1 MSKEREISR
10 RHWLSTAVMFTA
22 TAGAS
27 SLMPYSSSAEGKISK
42 AAAKYQDYPRRM
54 QMCGMCKYF
63 ISANGRRGGMMGGGM
78 MGGGMM
84 GGGMMGGG
92 MMGGGMGPGMM
103 RAGTCDVVEGRI
115 SPMGWCILYAPL
127 GT

>member
-1 MSKEREISR
+1 MRGCLKSQPAR
-10 RHWLSTAVMFTA
+10 RNWLAKAAVFTA

-27 SLMPYSSSAEGKISK
+27 SLLPYPSSAKEKISK
-42 AAAKYQDYPRRM
+42 SAAQYQDHPKAM
-54 QMCGMCKYF
+54 QTCGMCKYF

-92 MMGGGMGPGMM
+92 MGPGMM
-103 RAGTCDVVEGRI
+103 AAGTCEVVEGRI
-115 SPMGWCILYAPL
+115 SPMGWCILYAPS

>member
-1 MSKEREISR
+1 MSTERKISR
-10 RHWLSTAVMFTA
+10 RNWLTNAAVFTA

-27 SLMPYSSSAEGKISK
+27 SLLPYSSSAAGKISK
-42 AAAKYQDYPRRM
+42 TAAQYQDYPRPM

-63 ISANGRRGGMMGGGM
+63 TSANGRRGGMMGGGM

-84 GGGMMGGG
+84 GGGM
-92 MMGGGMGPGMM
+92 GPGMM
-103 RAGTCDVVEGRI
+103 AAGTCEVVEGRI
-115 SPMGWCILYAPL
+115 SPMGWCILYAPS

>member
-1 MSKEREISR
+1 MSKERKISR
-10 RHWLSTAVMFTA
+10 RHWLTTVAAFTA
-22 TAGAS
+22 TAGVS
-27 SLMPYSSSAEGKISK
+27 SLVPYSSSAEGKISK
-42 AAAKYQDYPRRM
+42 AAAKYQDYPKRM

-78 MGGGMM
+78 MGG
-84 GGGMMGGG
+84 
-92 MMGGGMGPGMM
+92 MGGGMGPGMM

>member
-1 MSKEREISR
+1 MSTERKISR
-10 RHWLSTAVMFTA
+10 RHWLTTVAVFTA
-22 TAGAS
+22 TVGSS
-27 SLMPYSSSAEGKISK
+27 SLLPAASSAEEAKISK
-42 AAAKYQDYPRRM
+42 AAARYRDYPKRM

-63 ISANGRRGGMMGGGM
+63 ISANGRRGGLMGGGM

-84 GGGMMGGG
+84 GR
-92 MMGGGMGPGMM
+92 GMGPGMM
-103 RAGTCDVVEGRI
+103 AAGTCDVVEGRI

>member
-1 MSKEREISR
+1 MLSSDAVKNEEKALSTERKISR
-10 RHWLSTAVMFTA
+10 RNWLTNVAIFTA

-27 SLMPYSSSAEGKISK
+27 SLLPCSSPAAGKISK
-42 AAAKYQDYPRRM
+42 SAAQYQDYPRPM

-78 MGGGMM
+78 MGGGM
-84 GGGMMGGG
+84 
-92 MMGGGMGPGMM
+92 GPGMM
-103 RAGTCDVVEGRI
+103 AAGTCEVVEGRI
-115 SPMGWCILYAPL
+115 SPMGWCILYAPS

>member
-1 MSKEREISR
+1 MSNEKKISR
-10 RHWLSTAVMFTA
+10 RNLLTTATVFTA

-27 SLMPYSSSAEGKISK
+27 SLLPHSGSAQGKASK
-42 AAAKYQDYPRRM
+42 AAVHYRDYPKRG
-54 QMCGMCKYF
+54 QMCGMCKFF
-63 ISANGRRGGMMGGGM
+63 IPAGGRR
-78 MGGGMM
+78 GGMM

-103 RAGTCDVVEGRI
+103 AAGTCQVVEGRI
-115 SPMGWCILYAPL
+115 SPMGWCMLYAPR

>member
-1 MSKEREISR
+1 MSKERKISR
-10 RHWLSTAVMFTA
+10 RHWLTSVAVFTA
-22 TAGAS
+22 TVGAS
-27 SLMPYSSSAEGKISK
+27 SLLPCSSSAEGKISK
-42 AAAKYQDYPRRM
+42 AAAQYRDYPKRM

-84 GGGMMGGG
+84 GGGMMGR
-92 MMGGGMGPGMM
+92 GMGPGMM
-103 RAGTCDVVEGRI
+103 AAGTCDVVEGRI
-115 SPMGWCILYAPL
+115 SPMGWCILYAPS

>member
-1 MSKEREISR
+1 MSKERKITR
-10 RHWLSTAVMFTA
+10 RHWLTTAAVFTA
-22 TAGAS
+22 TAGS
-27 SLMPYSSSAEGKISK
+27 SLLPSSSSAERKISK
-42 AAAKYQDYPRRM
+42 AAARYRDYPKRL

-63 ISANGRRGGMMGGGM
+63 ISANDQ
-78 MGGGMM
+78 

-103 RAGTCDVVEGRI
+103 AGGTCEVVEGRI
-115 SPMGWCILYAPL
+115 SPMGWCILYAPS

>member
-1 MSKEREISR
+1 
-10 RHWLSTAVMFTA
+10 
-22 TAGAS
+22 
-27 SLMPYSSSAEGKISK
+27 
-42 AAAKYQDYPRRM
+42 
-54 QMCGMCKYF
+54 
-63 ISANGRRGGMMGGGM
+63 M

-103 RAGTCDVVEGRI
+103 AAGTCEVVEGRI
-115 SPMGWCILYAPL
+115 SPMGWCILYAPV

>member
-1 MSKEREISR
+1 MSTERKISR
-10 RHWLSTAVMFTA
+10 RIWLSSAAVLTA

-27 SLMPYSSSAEGKISK
+27 SLVPYSSSAEGKVSK
-42 AAAKYQDYPRRM
+42 STAQYQDYPKAM
-54 QMCGMCKYF
+54 QTCGTCKYF
-63 ISANGRRGGMMGGGM
+63 ITASGRKGGM

-103 RAGTCDVVEGRI
+103 AAGTCQVVEGRI
-115 SPMGWCILYAPL
+115 SPMGWCLLYAPS
-127 GT
+127 GA

>member
-1 MSKEREISR
+1 MSRERKISR
-10 RHWLSTAVMFTA
+10 RNLLTNATVLTV

-27 SLMPYSSSAEGKISK
+27 SLLAHSSSAQGKASK
-42 AAAKYQDYPRRM
+42 AAAHYQDYPKRG
-54 QMCGMCKYF
+54 QMCGMCKFF
-63 ISANGRRGGMMGGGM
+63 IPAGGRQ
-78 MGGGMM
+78 GGMM

-103 RAGTCDVVEGRI
+103 AAGRCQVVQGRI
-115 SPMGWCILYAPL
+115 SAMGWCMLYAPV

>member
-1 MSKEREISR
+1 MSKETKITR
-10 RHWLSTAVMFTA
+10 RHWLTTAAVFTSTV
-22 TAGAS
+22 GAS
-27 SLMPYSSSAEGKISK
+27 SLLPYSSSAEEEKISK
-42 AAAKYQDYPRRM
+42 AAARYQDYPKRM

-63 ISANGRRGGMMGGGM
+63 ISANGGR
-78 MGGGMM
+78 GGMM

-103 RAGTCDVVEGRI
+103 AAGTCDVVEGRI
-115 SPMGWCILYAPL
+115 RPMGWCILYASL